1 MSECKVYLGNLSYDT
16 GERDIEKFLKGY
28 GRIRN
33 ISVKEGFGFAEF
45 EDRRDA
51 EDVVKDLDGK
61 DLDGRR
67 IRVEHTRGSG
77 GSGGRR
83 DFGGGDRDRGGF
95 GGRRP
100 PGARTGYRVVV
111 ENLSS
116 STSWQDLKDFMR
128 QAGEVN
134 YTNTHQ
140 NRSGEGVA
148 EFGSRGDMEYALD
161 KLDGSELGGRRIR
174 IFEEGKGGGGGGGGR
189 GRSRSRSR
197 SRSSPRRSRRSRT
210 RSRSRSKSRDRS
222 RRSADKDRSRS
233 RSRSGARRSRS
244 RSRS

>member
-1 MSECKVYLGNLSYDT
+1 MSECKIYLGNLSYDT

-28 GRIRN
+28 GKIRN

-45 EDRRDA
+45 DDRRDA

-67 IRVEHTRGSG
+67 IRVEFTRGSG
-77 GSGGRR
+77 GGGGGGGRR
-83 DFGGGDRDRGGF
+83 DFGDRDRGF

-100 PGARTGYRVVV
+100 PGARTGYRVMV

-140 NRSGEGVA
+140 SRSGEGVA

-161 KLDGSELGGRRIR
+161 KLDGAELGGRRIR
-174 IFEEGKGGGGGGGGR
+174 IFEEGKGGGGGGR

-222 RRSADKDRSRS
+222 RRSGDRDRSRS

>member
-1 MSECKVYLGNLSYDT
+1 MSEAKIYLGNLSYDT

-45 EDRRDA
+45 DDRRDA
-51 EDVVKDLDGK
+51 DDAVKDLDGK

-67 IRVEHTRGSG
+67 VRVEHTRGNRWNDG
-77 GSGGRR
+77 DRNGGGRR
-83 DFGGGDRDRGGF
+83 GGGGG
-95 GGRRP
+95 P

-128 QAGEVN
+128 QAGEVT
-134 YTNTHQ
+134 YTNCHQ

-161 KLDGSELGGRRIR
+161 KLDGAELGGRRIR
-174 IFEEGKGGGGGGGGR
+174 LNEEGKSR

-197 SRSSPRRSRRSRT
+197 SRSSPRRRRDRSRS
-210 RSRSRSKSRDRS
+210 RSRSRSKSRS
-222 RRSADKDRSRS
+222 RGGSRDRSRS
-233 RSRSGARRSRS
+233 RSRSPRRDRSRS
-244 RSRS
+244 RS

>member
-77 GSGGRR
+77 GGGGRR
-83 DFGGGDRDRGGF
+83 DFGGDRDRGFGG

-100 PGARTGYRVVV
+100 PGARTGYRVCV

-140 NRSGEGVA
+140 SRSGEGVA

-161 KLDGSELGGRRIR
+161 KLDGAELGGRRIR

>member
-1 MSECKVYLGNLSYDT
+1 MG
-16 GERDIEKFLKGY
+16 
-28 GRIRN
+28 RN

-77 GSGGRR
+77 GGGGRR
-83 DFGGGDRDRGGF
+83 DFGDRDRGFGG

-100 PGARTGYRVVV
+100 PGARTGYRVCV

-140 NRSGEGVA
+140 SRSGEGVA

-161 KLDGSELGGRRIR
+161 KLDGAELGGRRIR

>member
-1 MSECKVYLGNLSYDT
+1 MG
-16 GERDIEKFLKGY
+16 DIEKFLKGY

-45 EDRRDA
+45 DDRRDA

-67 IRVEHTRGSG
+67 IRVEFTRGSG
-77 GSGGRR
+77 GGGGRR
-83 DFGGGDRDRGGF
+83 DFGDRDRGF

-140 NRSGEGVA
+140 SRSGEGVA

-161 KLDGSELGGRRIR
+161 KLDGAELGGRRIR
-174 IFEEGKGGGGGGGGR
+174 IFEEGKGGGGGR
-189 GRSRSRSR
+189 GRSRSR

-210 RSRSRSKSRDRS
+210 RSRSRSKSKSRDRS
-222 RRSADKDRSRS
+222 RRSGDRD
-233 RSRSGARRSRS
+233 
-244 RSRS
+244 